1 MTLRNKH
8 LKGGDETFNAE
19 GYRGNFVVHKGNSG
33 TDTITQFN
41 MREDTLDLTRF
52 GDAFTWEELKEHIS
66 FKVGYSLQ
74 DPPVVTVNLTKWG
87 GGIIRLESWDIFVG
101 YNSNNPETIR
111 EVFQLGPATQ
121 GDDVL
126 SGTASADTMRGYQGD
141 DVMRGHGG
149 DDVMRGHDGEDEM
162 YGGAGEDEM
171 HGDWDDD
178 EMHGGE
184 HRDKMYGGHGKDKM
198 YGDAGNDFMEGNW
211 GKDEMHGGIGND
223 RMYGGEG
230 DDELNG
236 DAGDDHLEGNA
247 GTDILRGGAGNDFL
261 DGGADADIVG
271 GIEGNNTLIGGAGND
286 WLYDGSGDDRFVFA
300 PGSGKDTIFNF
311 AKEGGND
318 KIDVSGYSGIS
329 GFSDLE
335 IRETTSLGS
344 LGGRP
349 VTIIKL
355 GDDSMITL
363 YDVKMDQIDADDFTF
378 TGDTD
383 AYYG

>member
-1 MTLRNKH
+1 MARNWTFK
-8 LKGGDETFNAE
+8 KEGGEKFVSEWGADNYIVKPGNGGIDWVREFNVWQDTIDLTD
-19 GYRGNFVVHKGNSG
+19 FG
-33 TDTITQFN
+33 TDI
-41 MREDTLDLTRF
+41 
-52 GDAFTWEELKEHIS
+52 TWEELKENIKTYNDFRNAS
-66 FKVGYSLQ
+66 G
-74 DPPVVTVNLTKWG
+74 LTIEIDLREWD
-87 GGIIRLESWDIFVG
+87 GGILRLQSTQIFD
-101 YNSNNPETIR
+101 STTLETIKH
-111 EVFQLGPATQ
+111 VFLLGPGTR
-121 GDDVL
+121 GDDEL
-126 SGTASADTMRGYQGD
+126 TGTSGQDYLRGYQGD
-141 DVMRGHGG
+141 DVLRGEGDRDNMHGG
-149 DDVMRGHDGEDEM
+149 D
-162 YGGAGEDEM
+162 
-171 HGDWDDD
+171 
-178 EMHGGE
+178 
-184 HRDKMYGGHGKDKM
+184 
-198 YGDAGNDFMEGNW
+198 
-211 GKDEMHGGIGND
+211 GKDEMHGGAGND